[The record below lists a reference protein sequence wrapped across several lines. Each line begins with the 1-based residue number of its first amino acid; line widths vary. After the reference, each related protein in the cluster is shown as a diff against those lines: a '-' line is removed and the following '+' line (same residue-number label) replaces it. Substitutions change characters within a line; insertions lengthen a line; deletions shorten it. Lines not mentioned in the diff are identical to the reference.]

1 MQGSVVWDLDLGFE
15 QLDGPVVASAN
26 GQLFAIPTFRWGS
39 GKNDAPDQLTARV
52 FGLKSKTSLLTLS
65 VPRNFGAGQN
75 YFYGS
80 YGDTRF
86 GWGGL
91 ALSPEGDLLAVK
103 SGASVQVYRVPEVG
117 SPSQCGTNTVAVFEG
132 KSEEDLW
139 TTYIVFPKPNVA
151 IAATN
156 EDYLRE
162 VLARIDGK
170 RGERALPETLPEWKH
185 VNTSAQFWAVR
196 HYRITGAETD
206 PTSPFN
212 RTWGKTPDPQA
223 IGLTFSLDLDKSTT
237 ATITYL
243 SGDENGLQ
251 RFQKKYFTERGP
263 AVTQMRIQYREVEP
277 GALEGAYD
285 VEQIESAD
293 SFVFVLEALLGASS
307 T

>member
-1 MQGSVVWDLDLGFE
+1 LYLKDSAPTIARTE
-15 QLDGPVVASAN
+15 Q
-26 GQLFAIPTFRWGS
+26 I
-39 GKNDAPDQLTARV
+39 
-52 FGLKSKTSLLTLS
+52 
-65 VPRNFGAGQN
+65 
-75 YFYGS
+75 
-80 YGDTRF
+80 
-86 GWGGL
+86 
-91 ALSPEGDLLAVK
+91 EGH
-103 SGASVQVYRVPEVG
+103 
-117 SPSQCGTNTVAVFEG
+117 TVAVFEG

-139 TTYIVFPKPNVA
+139 TTYIVFPKTNVA

-156 EDYLRE
+156 EGYLRE
-162 VLARIDGK
+162 VLARIDGN

-212 RTWGKTPDPQA
+212 RTWGKTPDSQA
-223 IGLTFSLDLDKSTT
+223 IGLTFSLDLDKSKT

-293 SFVFVLEALLGASS
+293 SFVFVLEALLGHAIYL
-307 T
+307 